1 MVVSRKMSQMVN
13 GSYLLQAALCKI
25 FSSLYMPVYSI
36 ISLML
41 LPVFYIEPKNNLFD
55 RVLVAVQESSEPL
68 V

>member
-1 MVVSRKMSQMVN
+1 MSQMVN

-36 ISLML
+36 ISSML
-41 LPVFYIEPKNNLFD
+41 LPVFYIAPKNYFNLFD